1 MGNQN
6 SSLDSSAD
14 PVWAAVP
21 SRNRKVGAM
30 HRVASRRRKAE
41 QGKGQEASQVL
52 HTQTGRGQASFFL
65 YGHANHAPHTVPG
78 PGCYPWSSP
87 SRAEVQL
94 LPLRPVHSGK
104 EKKIRAHCLNVP
116 AWKRANRPQA
126 APLSS
131 ATPNSQGG
139 HRGGDRSSGWVSHLH
154 FHSEGTGIKQQPL
167 KTQAEH
173 FPTLPPL
180 ALCLANISSLKT

>member
-21 SRNRKVGAM
+21 SRNRKVGAV

-41 QGKGQEASQVL
+41 QGKRQEASQDPSHPDRTRAGL
-52 HTQTGRGQASFFL
+52 LLPLWPCKTM
-65 YGHANHAPHTVPG
+65 PPTVPG

-116 AWKRANRPQA
+116 AWKRANRPHA

-139 HRGGDRSSGWVSHLH
+139 HRGRGRSSGWVSHLH
-154 FHSEGTGIKQQPL
+154 FHSEGTGTKQQPL